1 MTFDVLCFTDMSVQT
16 DNKDVLCELII
27 YLTIKMLLLY
37 YTSLVEILC
46 ALEEK
51 ISLICWQLLHDVYA
65 MEILLFDLAMNF
77 LNFLSNWGV
86 LLVGRS

>member
-27 YLTIKMLLLY
+27 YLTIKMVLLY

-46 ALEEK
+46 VLKEK

-65 MEILLFDLAMNF
+65 MEILLLDLAMNF
-77 LNFLSNWGV
+77 LIFFQTEV
-86 LLVGRS
+86 FLLVGRS